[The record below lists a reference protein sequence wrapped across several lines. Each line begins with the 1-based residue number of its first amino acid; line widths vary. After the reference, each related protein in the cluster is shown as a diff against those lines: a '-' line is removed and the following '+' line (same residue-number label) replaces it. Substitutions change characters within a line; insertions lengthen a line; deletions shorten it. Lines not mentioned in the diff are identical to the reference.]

1 MKTFRSHKIRTA
13 AAVLLTAA
21 ILAGV
26 IFAGK
31 TLGVFCMGNYGVPQ
45 TPPVKGTVLEGK
57 TILFLG
63 SSVTFGYAAF
73 GHSFADDLKEIYG
86 VNAVKEAVS
95 GTTLADLKENSYVS
109 RLKKVGADLRPD
121 AVLCQLSTNDA
132 TKGVPL
138 GELGAGFEKDGF
150 DTATVAGAIE
160 YIIAYVKDTW
170 GCPTVFYT
178 QARYGSDAY
187 ADMTALLLKISE
199 KWNIDVIDLW
209 NDDAFN
215 EITAEE
221 RRRWLADAIH
231 PTKAGYREWW
241 LPVMAEGLERVFEP
255 SAVSR

>member
-1 MKTFRSHKIRTA
+1 MKTFRLNRIRTA

-21 ILAGV
+21 ILTGG

-31 TLGVFCMGNYGVPQ
+31 TLGVFSMGNYGVPQ
-45 TPPVKGTVLEGK
+45 TPPVKGTALEGK
-57 TILFLG
+57 TVLFLG
-63 SSVTFGYAAF
+63 SSVTYGYAAF
-73 GHSFADDLKEIYG
+73 GHSFADDLREIYG

-95 GTTLADLKENSYVS
+95 GTTLADLKDNSYVS
-109 RLKKVGADLRPD
+109 RLKKLDTELRPD

-138 GELGAGFEKDGF
+138 GEIAAGFEKDKF
-150 DTATVAGAIE
+150 DTASVAGAIE

-170 GCPTVFYT
+170 GCPIVFYT

-187 ADMTALLLKISE
+187 ADMTALLQKIGE
-199 KWNIDVIDLW
+199 KWEIGVIDLW

-215 EITAEE
+215 EITEEE

-241 LPVMAEGLERVFEP
+241 LPKIARELEAVFET
-255 SAVSR
+255 A